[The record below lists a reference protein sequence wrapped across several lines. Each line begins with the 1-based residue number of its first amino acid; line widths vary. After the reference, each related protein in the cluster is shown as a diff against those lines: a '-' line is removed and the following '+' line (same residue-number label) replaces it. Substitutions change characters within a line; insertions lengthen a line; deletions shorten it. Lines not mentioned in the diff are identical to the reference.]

1 MSIRKFTFLTPI
13 ALLGV
18 TTAPEA
24 AQSQSLNVLGF
35 YQHGGFDEGAAEI
48 AAYDAE
54 SQQLFITNAEDN
66 TIDRLDISTPDA
78 PSLKEALDLSD
89 YGGGVNSVAT
99 NGNGLVAVAVE
110 ADVKQDPGS
119 VVFFTIDGEFV
130 AQVEVGALPDMV
142 AFTPDGRTLL
152 VANEG
157 EPSDDY
163 TVDPEGSISLLA
175 IPSFNLDLLAT
186 RPVKTASFEDFL
198 AENPLPEGVRV
209 FGPGATAAQDL
220 EPEYIAIAAD
230 GNTAF
235 VSLQENNA
243 LAVVDIAAAEIT
255 DLLPLGTKDHSLPEN
270 ALDASNRD
278 GEINITTHPVLGLYQ
293 PDAIATLTTG
303 GETYVL
309 TANEGDARDYDAF
322 SEEARIADL
331 TLDPDAF
338 PNAAELQDEAVLG
351 RLKTTTTLGDTD
363 GDGDYDELYAYG
375 ARSFSVWNGAGELVW
390 DSGSAFEEIVASEL
404 PDDFNSTND
413 ENDSFDNRSDDKGPE
428 PEGITVGQIGETT
441 YAFIG
446 LERVGGVVVYDVT
459 DPTTPEYVTYT
470 NNRNFAGDAEA
481 GTAGALAP
489 EGLLFIAADESPNG
503 EPLLVVTNEVSGT
516 TLIYGLEGF

>member
-1 MSIRKFTFLTPI
+1 MSTRKFTVLTTI

-18 TTAPEA
+18 TAFPEA
-24 AQSQSLNVLGF
+24 SQAQSLTVVGTYS
-35 YQHGGFDEGAAEI
+35 HGGFDEGAAEI

-66 TIDRLDISTPDA
+66 TIDRLDITV
-78 PSLKEALDLSD
+78 PSSPQAKETLDLNA
-89 YGGGVNSVAT
+89 YGAGVNSVAT

-110 ADVKQDPGS
+110 ADTQQDPGS
-119 VVFFTIDGEFV
+119 VVFFTVEGEFV

-142 AFTPDGRTLL
+142 AFTPDGETLL

-157 EPSDDY
+157 EPNDDY
-163 TVDPEGSISLLA
+163 TVDPEGSMSILA
-175 IPSFNLDLLAT
+175 IPAFNLALLQTHTPQTVTFGA
-186 RPVKTASFEDFL
+186 FL
-198 AENPLPEGVRV
+198 ADNPLPEGVRV

-235 VSLQENNA
+235 VTLQENNA
-243 LAVVDIAAAEIT
+243 VAVVDIAAAEIT
-255 DLLPLGTKDHSLPEN
+255 DILPLGTKDHSLPEN
-270 ALDASNRD
+270 ALDASNQD
-278 GEINITTHPVLGLYQ
+278 GEINITTHPVWGLYQ
-293 PDAIATLTTG
+293 PDAIATLTH
-303 GETYVL
+303 GEQIYFL

-322 SEEARIADL
+322 SEETRIAEL

-338 PNAAELQDEAVLG
+338 PNAAVLQDEAVLG

-375 ARSFSVWNGAGELVW
+375 ARSFSVWTAAGELVW

-404 PDDFNSTND
+404 PDDFNATND
-413 ENDSFDNRSDDKGPE
+413 ENNSFDNRSDDKGPE
-428 PEGITVGQIGETT
+428 PEGITVGQIGATT

-446 LERVGGVVVYDVT
+446 LERVGGIVVYDVT
-459 DPTTPEYVTYT
+459 DPTAPEYVTYT
-470 NNRNFAGDAEA
+470 NNRNFAGDAAA
-481 GTAGALAP
+481 GTAGDLAP
-489 EGLLFIAADESPNG
+489 EGLLFIPADESPNG
-503 EPLLVVTNEVSGT
+503 TPLLVVTNEVSGT
-516 TLIYGLEGF
+516 TSIYSLAGL